1 PAHGRRVDAAAD
13 LLAGH
18 SAVRP
23 ADNLG
28 RGFHA
33 RRAWRRWGRQLR
45 PWRDQRQFG
54 VPDARR
60 GAGRDRAP
68 RCRQAAVEALPFV
81 RGHTYRNCVMLGA
94 GGFGYFLID
103 ARYSSTTLSA
113 GPDTQPNNPATTRSS
128 WGTFRC
134 CRPSDNL
141 PPERW
146 LKNTRLTL
154 LTVARRMNVGEVDA
168 ALLPPSH
175 HQIAPPTT
183 QP

>member
-1 PAHGRRVDAAAD
+1 
-13 LLAGH
+13 
-18 SAVRP
+18 
-23 ADNLG
+23 
-28 RGFHA
+28 
-33 RRAWRRWGRQLR
+33 
-45 PWRDQRQFG
+45 
-54 VPDARR
+54 
-60 GAGRDRAP
+60 
-68 RCRQAAVEALPFV
+68 
-81 RGHTYRNCVMLGA
+81 MLGA

-168 ALLPPSH
+168 ALLPTCSDQIGADKTQQALAPSICAVAE
-175 HQIAPPTT
+175 QYGGLITPSMAQSVGNLPSMTRAKVGRKSKIENIA
-183 QP
+183 